1 MKTNYLIEVLDLRF
15 QVDHIYPKKLQLF
28 EKYRGATT
36 NAILFMI
43 RIRHREIKIISNG
56 NKITEHL

>member
-1 MKTNYLIEVLDLRF
+1 MKTKYLIQFIDLRF
-15 QVDHIYPKKLQLF
+15 QVDHVYPKKLQFF

-43 RIRHREIKIISNG
+43 RIRHREIKMISDG
-56 NKITEHL
+56 NNITEHL